1 MCNFAVEIF
10 GSVRS
15 DGKLKFY
22 KLLENGKAQIDA
34 FYDLICKNEC
44 LLKDFRG
51 ILACMDY
58 VAETDSKMPKTK
70 VNSIKDKGKDIAIE
84 FKKNTLRVYCIKKA
98 PNVLIVLGGFKK
110 EQGAD
115 INKLKRFIK
124 ENKNLL
130 ERL

>member
-34 FYDLICKNEC
+34 FYDEICKSER
-44 LLKDFRG
+44 LLKDFKS

-58 VAETDSKMPKTK
+58 VAETDSKMPNTK
-70 VNSIKDKGKDIAIE
+70 VNSIKYNGKDIVIE

-98 PNVLIVLGGFKK
+98 PNVLVVLGGFKK

-124 ENKNLL
+124 ENKSLL